1 MELPRYNKSCFKY
14 LYLSYNLV
22 NHSVVIAVIYLRG
35 KKSSFD
41 CRFCRGNEIAAG
53 ERAHRAEDTNYP
65 IWKSSSQTP
74 HLTLSLVWEHQK
86 KEEGEFHTISQAHE
100 EMKKVFSAFH
110 LISAFLCSLLLLL
123 LLLVEAFWN
132 WKSWMSRRFFID
144 VNFAFFFSSNSSKES
159 FFE

>member
-86 KEEGEFHTISQAHE
+86 KRRGRISHNFTSSWGNEES
-100 EMKKVFSAFH
+100 FSAFH

>member
-86 KEEGEFHTISQAHE
+86 KRRGRISHNFTSSWGNEESFFCFSFDFSIFMFSFATFVVTRRSVLKLEKLDEQEIFHWCKFRI
-100 EMKKVFSAFH
+100 
-110 LISAFLCSLLLLL
+110 FL
-123 LLLVEAFWN
+123 
-132 WKSWMSRRFFID
+132 
-144 VNFAFFFSSNSSKES
+144 SSNSSKES